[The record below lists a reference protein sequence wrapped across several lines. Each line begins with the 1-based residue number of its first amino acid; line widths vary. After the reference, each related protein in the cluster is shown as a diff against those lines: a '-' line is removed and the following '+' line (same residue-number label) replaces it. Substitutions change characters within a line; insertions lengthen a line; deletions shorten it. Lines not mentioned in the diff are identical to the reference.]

1 MNLLRQEPL
10 MKDIVQGFCANF
22 LKETI
27 LEVSPRDGSR
37 CVVLWNHPDLICTVP
52 ASNNSACRGD
62 PGGPLMTTRRPED
75 DGVTPGQ
82 NYELIGLVS
91 IGTRGC
97 GIYKESSDYFAR
109 VTFALDWIKEKLTES
124 DEPCP
129 RQFI

>member
-1 MNLLRQEPL
+1 MKFLQET
-10 MKDIVQGFCANF
+10 VH
-22 LKETI
+22 
-27 LEVSPRDGSR
+27 
-37 CVVLWNHPDLICTVP
+37 VVLWNHPDLICTVP

-91 IGTRGC
+91 IGFKDC
-97 GIYKESSDYFAR
+97 SIHKKSLDYFAR
-109 VTFALDWIKEKLTES
+109 VTFAVDWIKEKLTES
-124 DEPCP
+124 NEPCP